1 MSLPSLSPSDISN
14 AFSALTQSTLAAPD
28 PTGPPPMPGL
38 SIDSFIAGLQA
49 ANTDIVNG
57 FTNAIAVG
65 YSTLLPTAD
74 IANAVLTSMPSY
86 DVNLFLNG
94 ILQVAHGDPM
104 GLIHAVG
111 YPIAADAAL
120 LTAAGG
126 WELIVLVN
134 AIALMLGG
142 QLSG

>member
-1 MSLPSLSPSDISN
+1 MLMSELDHEPKGSPEHISY
-14 AFSALTQSTLAAPD
+14 A
-28 PTGPPPMPGL
+28 
-38 SIDSFIAGLQA
+38 
-49 ANTDIVNG
+49 
-57 FTNAIAVG
+57 
-65 YSTLLPTAD
+65 LLPTAD

-94 ILQVAHGDPM
+94 VLQVAHGDPM